1 MKRVFALLILTL
13 ALAAC
18 QGSGNVKMA
27 TVEQETTALENPFIH
42 SVYIWFKEDVTE
54 EQRAQMYADTEELR
68 SIDVVKALYTG
79 KPAATDRPIVERS
92 YDYAIIVHF
101 EDLTGHDAYQQHPV
115 HLALLENHS
124 SLWKKV
130 MITDVEK

>member
-1 MKRVFALLILTL
+1 MRRILPFIALVLV
-13 ALAAC
+13 LAAC
-18 QGSGNVKMA
+18 HGSGDIKVSNA
-27 TVEQETTALENPFIH
+27 EHEAPALENPFVH
-42 SVYIWFKEDVTE
+42 TVYVWFKEDVTE
-54 EQRAQMYADTEELR
+54 EQRAQMYTDTEALR
-68 SIDVVKALYTG
+68 SIEVVKALYTG

-101 EDLTGHDAYQQHPV
+101 EDLAGHDAYQQHPV

-124 SLWKKV
+124 SLWEKV